1 MSTVAPHPLR
11 IVQIAP
17 EIAPGSGVAGVAY
30 ELERALTAAGAH
42 MERFTH
48 LEAGRRAP
56 QGPRSRLGHAWDV
69 VWFST
74 VGTRRARAFLAARPD
89 AISICHNDALAG
101 DVYVNHGLLQ
111 AAMRAR
117 GQYVWRMVRNPLHLF
132 TALRDRIRYRG
143 RYHREI
149 VALTEH
155 EAALLIRTYGSV
167 RAPIEVIPNGV
178 DTERFRMPGAEERIA
193 ARRSLGLPA
202 EAWVAVFV
210 GHEFER
216 KGLPLAVDA
225 LVTQPDVH
233 LLVVGGTP
241 EMIARARADAAELGV
256 ADRTTFAGIRPD
268 IVPALW
274 ASDALVLPSAYE
286 ANALVVL
293 EALACGIPVVST
305 PVGAAPDLLVD
316 GVNGY
321 LIARDARTLSAR
333 LSALREAS
341 TDGLREACRTTAE
354 EYSWSRIAA
363 KYLDTVRRLQN
374 ARPTRIDP
382 ATGRAG

>member
-1 MSTVAPHPLR
+1 MSTVEPHSLR

-30 ELERALTAAGAH
+30 ELERALAAAGAH

-167 RAPIEVIPNGV
+167 RAPIEVIHN
-178 DTERFRMPGAEERIA
+178 
-193 ARRSLGLPA
+193 
-202 EAWVAVFV
+202 
-210 GHEFER
+210 
-216 KGLPLAVDA
+216 
-225 LVTQPDVH
+225 
-233 LLVVGGTP
+233 
-241 EMIARARADAAELGV
+241 
-256 ADRTTFAGIRPD
+256 
-268 IVPALW
+268 
-274 ASDALVLPSAYE
+274 
-286 ANALVVL
+286 
-293 EALACGIPVVST
+293 
-305 PVGAAPDLLVD
+305 
-316 GVNGY
+316 
-321 LIARDARTLSAR
+321 
-333 LSALREAS
+333 
-341 TDGLREACRTTAE
+341 
-354 EYSWSRIAA
+354 
-363 KYLDTVRRLQN
+363 
-374 ARPTRIDP
+374 
-382 ATGRAG
+382 